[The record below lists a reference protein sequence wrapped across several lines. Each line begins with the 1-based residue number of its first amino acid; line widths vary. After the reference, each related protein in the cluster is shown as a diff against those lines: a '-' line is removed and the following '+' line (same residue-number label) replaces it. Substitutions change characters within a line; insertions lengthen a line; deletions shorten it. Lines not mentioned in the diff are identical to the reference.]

1 MTKASRPIPA
11 RDPATSSSATER
23 ELRQEALKWQRLYAE
38 AVQHQASASA
48 EVAPLQQ
55 VVARLTAEL
64 SAACAE
70 NEQLSVTLAL
80 QRIDSESREHAL
92 RRELRAAE
100 ERATQAWQCQL
111 ERSAAA
117 QQLSQMQS
125 EPLRQIDEANRR
137 ADAAEDAETR
147 CAAALL
153 SNSEAVANAAQLVRQ
168 AMATA
173 AAAEADGDEQRR
185 AAAEAESRA
194 EDLQARLDQ
203 LLGGEREAAAAS
215 PPQQPQ
221 PSPEQPH
228 PSPLQP
234 QPSPLQ
240 PQRDEG
246 GCQTEAAQLRM
257 SRQETRRLQLLLE
270 ESLSERLALTAK
282 LAHLDPVAARDLAG
296 PVTPLA
302 NATSRTGTPRT
313 SCETSAASVVRS
325 QKTPR
330 RDAAVDRFPI
340 KEDPSVAQRREDP
353 AGAGAEAEAEARQ
366 MRARLFSSPHFRGGG
381 VFQMC
386 LMEARHRQANGIEL
400 DELDRTVLG
409 PPTQAGGRLVLAR
422 TAILT

>member
-1 MTKASRPIPA
+1 MMFTSFLQWVRCQPMMA
-11 RDPATSSSATER
+11 R
-23 ELRQEALKWQRLYAE
+23 W
-38 AVQHQASASA
+38 
-48 EVAPLQQ
+48 
-55 VVARLTAEL
+55 
-64 SAACAE
+64 
-70 NEQLSVTLAL
+70 
-80 QRIDSESREHAL
+80 
-92 RRELRAAE
+92 
-100 ERATQAWQCQL
+100 
-111 ERSAAA
+111 
-117 QQLSQMQS
+117 
-125 EPLRQIDEANRR
+125 
-137 ADAAEDAETR
+137 
-147 CAAALL
+147 
-153 SNSEAVANAAQLVRQ
+153 
-168 AMATA
+168 
-173 AAAEADGDEQRR
+173 
-185 AAAEAESRA
+185 
-194 EDLQARLDQ
+194 
-203 LLGGEREAAAAS
+203 
-215 PPQQPQ
+215 QQPQ
-221 PSPEQPH
+221 PSPE
-228 PSPLQP
+228 QP

-246 GCQTEAAQLRM
+246 GHQHHTEAAQLRM

-353 AGAGAEAEAEARQ
+353 AGAEAEAEAEARQ